1 MDLQIKQI
9 LTCNEKKK
17 KKRVYIL
24 YYKRFKVIDPDFY
37 KLLVE
42 KVEPELFLTRWYLC
56 IFTREFK
63 LEEIV
68 YLWDLIIMY
77 EFVEKKLYANK
88 KVLWHYNV
96 MDYIALSMLINCKP
110 DVSNKKEDI
119 NDLMASIMHYPDNIP
134 LEKIAKKAI
143 DIYLQI
149 NPDIDI

>member
-1 MDLQIKQI
+1 M
-9 LTCNEKKK
+9 
-17 KKRVYIL
+17 
-24 YYKRFKVIDPDFY
+24 
-37 KLLVE
+37 E

-96 MDYIALSMLINCKP
+96 MDYIALSMLINCTFY
-110 DVSNKKEDI
+110 
-119 NDLMASIMHYPDNIP
+119 A
-134 LEKIAKKAI
+134 
-143 DIYLQI
+143 
-149 NPDIDI
+149 